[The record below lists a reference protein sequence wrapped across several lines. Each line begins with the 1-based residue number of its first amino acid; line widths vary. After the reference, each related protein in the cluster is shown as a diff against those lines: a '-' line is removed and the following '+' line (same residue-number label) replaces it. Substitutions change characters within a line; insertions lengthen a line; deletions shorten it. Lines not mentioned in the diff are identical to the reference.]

1 MSFVDHHIDPAIS
14 GQTSSDSFP
23 PARRDPARD
32 AVVPWNLRYGAA
44 ARSSTHPHELP
55 QQLIDAWSLW
65 AALRLS

>member
-32 AVVPWNLRYGAA
+32 AVVRGISDTVRLRGHQPI
-44 ARSSTHPHELP
+44 RTSCPN
-55 QQLIDAWSLW
+55 SLSMPGRFGP
-65 AALRLS
+65 LYV